1 MKISSRFHQV
11 NFEMLKKRV
20 IPILLIQDGLI
31 KKPIKFKN
39 PRTIANPVSI
49 VRVFEE
55 RQVDE
60 LVLLDISKTNEE
72 EDVDLMLIKKLSEEL
87 YVPFSY
93 GGGINSIEI
102 MVKIINAG
110 AEKIVL
116 NTASIENP
124 QLIRE
129 GSKIFGS
136 QCIVVSID
144 VRHNGDF
151 YEVFTHS
158 GKKATGINII
168 DHMKTMQNNGA
179 GEFLINSIDHDGQMK
194 GFNMDLFGRIKKV
207 VNLPIIAAGGASC
220 LDDFISI
227 AKEDHISA
235 VAAGS
240 IYHYTKITPN
250 MVKGAMHQKGIPVR
264 ICTSTDYSFNY

>member
-1 MKISSRFHQV
+1 
-11 NFEMLKKRV
+11 MLKKRI

-31 KKPIKFKN
+31 KKPIKFQN
-39 PRTIANPVSI
+39 PRNIANPVSV

-60 LVLLDISKTNEE
+60 LILLDISKTLENEAP
-72 EDVDLMLIKKLSEEL
+72 DLMLIKKLSEEL
-87 YVPFSY
+87 FVPFTY

-102 MVKIINAG
+102 MIQIIKAG

-116 NTASIENP
+116 NNAAVNNPKLIE
-124 QLIRE
+124 E
-129 GSKIFGS
+129 GSNIFGS

-144 VRHNGDF
+144 VKKNGNF
-151 YEVFTHS
+151 YEVYTNS
-158 GKKATGINII
+158 GKKKTGINII
-168 DHMKTMQNNGA
+168 DHIKNMQNYGA
-179 GEFLINSIDHDGQMK
+179 GEFLINSIDHDGDMR
-194 GFNMDLFGRIKKV
+194 GFNIDLFEKIKNV
-207 VNLPIIAAGGASC
+207 VNVPVIAAGGASS
-220 LDDFISI
+220 LEDFVLI

-250 MVKGAMHQKGIPVR
+250 MVKGALNQAGINVR
-264 ICTSTDYSFNY
+264 ICRDTDYTFNY

>member
-1 MKISSRFHQV
+1 
-11 NFEMLKKRV
+11 MLKKRI

-31 KKPIKFKN
+31 KKPVKFKN
-39 PRTIANPVSI
+39 PRTIANSVSI

-60 LVLLDISKTNEE
+60 LVLLDISKTLNN

-87 YVPFSY
+87 FVPFSY
-93 GGGINSIEI
+93 GGGIRSVESIAQ
-102 MVKIINAG
+102 IIKAG

-116 NTASIENP
+116 NTAAVENP
-124 QLIRE
+124 KLIRD

-144 VRHNGDF
+144 VKHNGNF
-151 YEVFTHS
+151 YEVYTHS
-158 GKKATGINII
+158 GRKESGIDVIEHIKN
-168 DHMKTMQNNGA
+168 MQNNGA
-179 GEFLINSIDHDGQMK
+179 GEFLINSIDHDGKMS
-194 GFNMDLFGRIKKV
+194 GFNIDLFETIKDV
-207 VNLPIIAAGGASC
+207 VNLPVIAAGGASC
-220 LDDFISI
+220 LEDFISI
-227 AKEDHISA
+227 AKKDHISA

-250 MVKGAMHQKGIPVR
+250 MVKGAMREEGIPVR

>member
-1 MKISSRFHQV
+1 
-11 NFEMLKKRV
+11 MLKKRI

-31 KKPIKFKN
+31 KKPVQFKN
-39 PRTIANPVSI
+39 PRTIANSVSI

-60 LVLLDISKTNEE
+60 LVLLDISKTPNN

-87 YVPFSY
+87 FVPFSY
-93 GGGINSIEI
+93 GGGIRSIESI
-102 MVKIINAG
+102 AQIIKAG

-116 NTASIENP
+116 NTAAVENP
-124 QLIRE
+124 KLIRD

-144 VRHNGDF
+144 VKHNGTF
-151 YEVFTHS
+151 YEVYTHS
-158 GKKATGINII
+158 GKKESGINII
-168 DHMKTMQNNGA
+168 EHIKNMQNNGA
-179 GEFLINSIDHDGQMK
+179 GEFLINSIVHDGEMA
-194 GFNMDLFGRIKKV
+194 GFNIDLFETIKDI
-207 VNLPIIAAGGASC
+207 VNLPVIAAGGASC
-220 LDDFISI
+220 LEDFISI
-227 AKEDHISA
+227 GKKDHISA

-250 MVKGAMHQKGIPVR
+250 MVKGAMHEEGIPVR
-264 ICTSTDYSFNY
+264 ICKSTDYSYNY